1 MLDWMKKLFNKE
13 EEQTAM
19 NKEVP
24 KQIESQPK
32 IPRVNHYTE
41 AREAQMAS
49 RNAGKCRFPL
59 VPDNGFDEED
69 ESEVNRFEEQPVQGV
84 AYEEPTAQRGI
95 KVERSRRPYVE
106 KVVSTYEEPEVQY
119 EPVRESVVKK
129 ASAPSQESNRRPF
142 RPTEMISPIYGYNR
156 PSVEKKVEKQE
167 EVKEREDL
175 EISVEGKAVVDAWLE
190 KKGYKLSDFSEGQA
204 TSSAPGEVVEQKGQ
218 QSKKEEKSVV
228 DQWLEKNGYEI
239 ERQVPLV
246 EEKEVIKEMSTPQE
260 VSADELLHKTV
271 AEQMESA
278 KLEKDVVVL
287 NENNL
292 QEELVASK
300 VEHEDTILS
309 EEIKRNTEIKQPT
322 IEVEKQAP
330 EESVIVKAEEKLEE
344 TIIVE
349 IPEELEEVEVI
360 TETEELEE
368 VEVITETE
376 ELEEVE
382 VITETEELEEV
393 EVIAETEEPEELI
406 AETEE
411 SEEVEVIAETEELEE
426 VEVIAE
432 TEESE
437 EVEVIAETEELEEVE
452 VIAETEESEEVEV
465 IAETEESEEVE
476 VIAETE
482 ESEEVEVIAETE
494 ESEEVEVIA
503 ETEESEEVEVIAET
517 EESEEVEVIAETE
530 ESEEVEVIAE
540 TEESEEVE
548 VIAEAE
554 ESEEVEVIAET
565 EESEE
570 VEVIAETEESE
581 EVEVI
586 AEAEESEEVEVI
598 AETEELEEVEVIAET
613 EELEEVEVI
622 AETEE
627 LEEVEVIA
635 ETEELEEVEVIAET
649 EELEEVEVIA
659 ETEELEE
666 VEVIAETK
674 APVVETFVALEE
686 IQQEDE
692 VIEQNSEFIHVAEA
706 DEQTKNDVQSFAN
719 VLIAE
724 TEENKRVEEEA
735 PVVEEQ
741 SVEEEVPVVEEQP
754 VVKKEEPKREKKR
767 HVPFNVVMLKQDRT
781 RLMERHAARANAMQ
795 PSANVRVENKPVQQ
809 EVAEPQVEEQ
819 PMQQV
824 VVESQVEESP
834 VQQVVAEPQ
843 VEEQP
848 MQQVVVESQV
858 EESPVQQVVAEPQ
871 VEEQP
876 MQQVV
881 AEPQVEE
888 SPVQQAVAE
897 PQVEEQPMQQVVAE
911 PQVEEQPMQQV
922 VVEPQ
927 VEESPVQQ
935 AVAEPQVEEQPMQQ
949 VVAEPQVEEQPMQQ
963 VVAEPQVEEQPMQQ
977 VVVEQVQKPIS
988 STEVKEKAYVVNQR
1002 ENDMRNVLHTPPT
1015 YTVPPLALLSIP
1027 QQTAL
1032 DNTEWLEEQKELLD
1046 TTFNNFHVGA
1056 HVINVSQG
1064 PAVTRFEVQ
1073 PDPGVKVNKIT
1084 NLSDDIKLSLAAKD
1098 IRIEAPIPGKSAIG
1112 IEVPN
1117 KESKPVFL
1125 REILRSPV
1133 FTKSESPLTVAL
1145 GLDISG
1151 DPIVTDIRKM
1161 PHGLI
1166 AGATGSGKSV
1176 CINAILTSILYKAKP
1191 HEVKLML
1198 IDPKMV
1204 ELAPYNSVPHLVA
1217 PVITDVKAATA
1228 ALKWA
1233 VEEMERRYE
1242 LFAHAGARDLTR
1254 YNTIVSERE
1263 IPGETLP
1270 YIVIVI
1276 DELADLMMVAPGDVE
1291 EAICRIAQKAR
1302 ACGIH
1307 LLVATQRPS
1316 VDVITGLIKSNIPT
1330 RIAFTVSSQVDSRTI
1345 IDIGGAE
1352 KLLGRGD
1359 MLFLGN
1365 GTSKP
1370 VRIQGVYV
1378 SDDEIEKTVDHVRK
1392 QMKPNYLFKQ
1402 EDLLAKTEQAESED
1416 ELFFDA
1422 CQFVVE
1428 QGGAST
1434 SSVQRKFRIGY
1445 NRAARLI
1452 EEMESQGIISEG
1464 RGTKPRDVLISE
1476 DEFAAMQETN
1486 V

>member
-1 MLDWMKKLFNKE
+1 
-13 EEQTAM
+13 
-19 NKEVP
+19 
-24 KQIESQPK
+24 S
-32 IPRVNHYTE
+32 
-41 AREAQMAS
+41 
-49 RNAGKCRFPL
+49 
-59 VPDNGFDEED
+59 
-69 ESEVNRFEEQPVQGV
+69 
-84 AYEEPTAQRGI
+84 
-95 KVERSRRPYVE
+95 
-106 KVVSTYEEPEVQY
+106 
-119 EPVRESVVKK
+119 
-129 ASAPSQESNRRPF
+129 
-142 RPTEMISPIYGYNR
+142 
-156 PSVEKKVEKQE
+156 
-167 EVKEREDL
+167 
-175 EISVEGKAVVDAWLE
+175 
-190 KKGYKLSDFSEGQA
+190 
-204 TSSAPGEVVEQKGQ
+204 
-218 QSKKEEKSVV
+218 
-228 DQWLEKNGYEI
+228 
-239 ERQVPLV
+239 
-246 EEKEVIKEMSTPQE
+246 
-260 VSADELLHKTV
+260 
-271 AEQMESA
+271 
-278 KLEKDVVVL
+278 
-287 NENNL
+287 
-292 QEELVASK
+292 
-300 VEHEDTILS
+300 
-309 EEIKRNTEIKQPT
+309 
-322 IEVEKQAP
+322 
-330 EESVIVKAEEKLEE
+330 
-344 TIIVE
+344 
-349 IPEELEEVEVI
+349 EEVEVI
-360 TETEELEE
+360 AEAEETEE
-368 VEVITETE
+368 VEVIAEAE
-376 ELEEVE
+376 EPEEVE
-382 VITETEELEEV
+382 VIAEAEDPEEV
-393 EVIAETEEPEELI
+393 EVIAETEEPEE
-406 AETEE
+406 
-411 SEEVEVIAETEELEE
+411 VEVIAEAEE
-426 VEVIAE
+426 
-432 TEESE
+432 T
-437 EVEVIAETEELEEVE
+437 
-452 VIAETEESEEVEV
+452 
-465 IAETEESEEVE
+465 
-476 VIAETE
+476 
-482 ESEEVEVIAETE
+482 
-494 ESEEVEVIA
+494 
-503 ETEESEEVEVIAET
+503 
-517 EESEEVEVIAETE
+517 
-530 ESEEVEVIAE
+530 
-540 TEESEEVE
+540 EEVE

-554 ESEEVEVIAET
+554 EQEEVEAIAEAEEQEEVEAIAEAEERKEVEVIAET
-565 EESEE
+565 EAPEE
-570 VEVIAETEESE
+570 VEPV
-581 EVEVI
+581 V
-586 AEAEESEEVEVI
+586 
-598 AETEELEEVEVIAET
+598 LEET
-613 EELEEVEVI
+613 
-622 AETEE
+622 
-627 LEEVEVIA
+627 
-635 ETEELEEVEVIAET
+635 
-649 EELEEVEVIA
+649 
-659 ETEELEE
+659 
-666 VEVIAETK
+666 
-674 APVVETFVALEE
+674 
-686 IQQEDE
+686 QQEMVLNE
-692 VIEQNSEFIHVAEA
+692 AIEQKNEFIHVAET
-706 DEQTKNDVQSFAN
+706 DEQTKKDVQSFAD

-724 TEENKRVEEEA
+724 EQRVVEEAPVVEEQPAAEETSVVEEQPAAEETPIVEEQPAAEETSVVEEQPAAEETPIVEEQPAAEEA

-741 SVEEEVPVVEEQP
+741 SVVEEAPIAEEQSAAEETPIVEEQP
-754 VVKKEEPKREKKR
+754 VVQKEEPKREKKR

-781 RLMERHAARANAMQ
+781 RLMERHAARTNAMQ
-795 PSANVRVENKPVQQ
+795 PSMSERVENKSVH
-809 EVAEPQVEEQ
+809 QVEEKT
-819 PMQQV
+819 
-824 VVESQVEESP
+824 
-834 VQQVVAEPQ
+834 
-843 VEEQP
+843 
-848 MQQVVVESQV
+848 
-858 EESPVQQVVAEPQ
+858 
-871 VEEQP
+871 
-876 MQQVV
+876 
-881 AEPQVEE
+881 
-888 SPVQQAVAE
+888 
-897 PQVEEQPMQQVVAE
+897 
-911 PQVEEQPMQQV
+911 MQQV

-927 VEESPVQQ
+927 VEEKPVQQ
-935 AVAEPQVEEQPMQQ
+935 VVVEPQVEEKPVQQ
-949 VVAEPQVEEQPMQQ
+949 VVVEPQVEEKPVQQ
-963 VVAEPQVEEQPMQQ
+963 VVVEPQVEEKPMQQ
-977 VVVEQVQKPIS
+977 VVVVEPQVEEKPMQQVVVVEPQVEEKPVQQVVAEQVQKPIS
-988 STEVKEKAYVVNQR
+988 STEVEEKAYVVNQR
-1002 ENDMRNVLHTPPT
+1002 ENDVRNVLQTPPT
-1015 YTVPPLALLSIP
+1015 YTIPSLTLLSIP
-1027 QQTAL
+1027 QQAAL

-1370 VRIQGVYV
+1370 VRVQGVYV
-1378 SDDEIEKTVDHVRK
+1378 SDDEIEKTVDHVKK

-1416 ELFFDA
+1416 ELFLDA

-1452 EEMESQGIISEG
+1452 EEMESQGIISEA

>member
-1 MLDWMKKLFNKE
+1 IAETE
-13 EEQTAM
+13 E
-19 NKEVP
+19 
-24 KQIESQPK
+24 
-32 IPRVNHYTE
+32 
-41 AREAQMAS
+41 
-49 RNAGKCRFPL
+49 
-59 VPDNGFDEED
+59 
-69 ESEVNRFEEQPVQGV
+69 
-84 AYEEPTAQRGI
+84 
-95 KVERSRRPYVE
+95 
-106 KVVSTYEEPEVQY
+106 
-119 EPVRESVVKK
+119 
-129 ASAPSQESNRRPF
+129 
-142 RPTEMISPIYGYNR
+142 
-156 PSVEKKVEKQE
+156 QE
-167 EVKEREDL
+167 EVEA
-175 EISVEGKAVVDAWLE
+175 I
-190 KKGYKLSDFSEGQA
+190 
-204 TSSAPGEVVEQKGQ
+204 
-218 QSKKEEKSVV
+218 
-228 DQWLEKNGYEI
+228 
-239 ERQVPLV
+239 
-246 EEKEVIKEMSTPQE
+246 
-260 VSADELLHKTV
+260 
-271 AEQMESA
+271 AE
-278 KLEKDVVVL
+278 
-287 NENNL
+287 
-292 QEELVASK
+292 
-300 VEHEDTILS
+300 
-309 EEIKRNTEIKQPT
+309 
-322 IEVEKQAP
+322 
-330 EESVIVKAEEKLEE
+330 AEERK
-344 TIIVE
+344 
-349 IPEELEEVEVI
+349 
-360 TETEELEE
+360 
-368 VEVITETE
+368 
-376 ELEEVE
+376 
-382 VITETEELEEV
+382 EV
-393 EVIAETEEPEELI
+393 EVIAETEAP
-406 AETEE
+406 
-411 SEEVEVIAETEELEE
+411 EEVE
-426 VEVIAE
+426 
-432 TEESE
+432 
-437 EVEVIAETEELEEVE
+437 
-452 VIAETEESEEVEV
+452 
-465 IAETEESEEVE
+465 
-476 VIAETE
+476 
-482 ESEEVEVIAETE
+482 
-494 ESEEVEVIA
+494 
-503 ETEESEEVEVIAET
+503 
-517 EESEEVEVIAETE
+517 
-530 ESEEVEVIAE
+530 
-540 TEESEEVE
+540 
-548 VIAEAE
+548 
-554 ESEEVEVIAET
+554 
-565 EESEE
+565 
-570 VEVIAETEESE
+570 
-581 EVEVI
+581 
-586 AEAEESEEVEVI
+586 
-598 AETEELEEVEVIAET
+598 
-613 EELEEVEVI
+613 
-622 AETEE
+622 
-627 LEEVEVIA
+627 
-635 ETEELEEVEVIAET
+635 
-649 EELEEVEVIA
+649 
-659 ETEELEE
+659 
-666 VEVIAETK
+666 
-674 APVVETFVALEE
+674 PVALEE
-686 IQQEDE
+686 MQQEMVLNE
-692 VIEQNSEFIHVAEA
+692 AIEQKNEFIHVAEA
-706 DEQTKNDVQSFAN
+706 DEQTKKDVQSFADI
-719 VLIAE
+719 LIAE
-724 TEENKRVEEEA
+724 EQPVAEEA
-735 PVVEEQ
+735 PVVEKQPVAEET
-741 SVEEEVPVVEEQP
+741 SVVEEQPAAEETPIVEEQP
-754 VVKKEEPKREKKR
+754 VVQKEEPKREKKR
-767 HVPFNVVMLKQDRT
+767 HVPFNVVMLKQDRA
-781 RLMERHAARANAMQ
+781 RLMERHASRTNAMQ
-795 PSANVRVENKPVQQ
+795 PSMSERVENKPVH
-809 EVAEPQVEEQ
+809 QVEEQ
-819 PMQQV
+819 P
-824 VVESQVEESP
+824 QVEEK
-834 VQQVVAEPQ
+834 
-843 VEEQP
+843 
-848 MQQVVVESQV
+848 
-858 EESPVQQVVAEPQ
+858 
-871 VEEQP
+871 
-876 MQQVV
+876 
-881 AEPQVEE
+881 
-888 SPVQQAVAE
+888 
-897 PQVEEQPMQQVVAE
+897 
-911 PQVEEQPMQQV
+911 PMQQV

-927 VEESPVQQ
+927 VEEK
-935 AVAEPQVEEQPMQQ
+935 
-949 VVAEPQVEEQPMQQ
+949 
-963 VVAEPQVEEQPMQQ
+963 PMQQ
-977 VVVEQVQKPIS
+977 VVVEPQVEERPMQQVVVEPQVEEKPMQQVVEPQVQPVQQVAAEQVQKPIS
-988 STEVKEKAYVVNQR
+988 STEVEEKAYVVNQR
-1002 ENDMRNVLHTPPT
+1002 ENDVRNVLQTPPT
-1015 YTVPPLALLSIP
+1015 YTIPSLTLLSIP
-1027 QQTAL
+1027 QQAAL

-1370 VRIQGVYV
+1370 VRVQGVYV
-1378 SDDEIEKTVDHVRK
+1378 SDDEIEKTVDHVKK

-1416 ELFFDA
+1416 ELFLDA

-1452 EEMESQGIISEG
+1452 EEMESQGIISEA

>member
-24 KQIESQPK
+24 KQVESQPK

-69 ESEVNRFEEQPVQGV
+69 VIETGHFEEQPVQAV
-84 AYEEPTAQRGI
+84 TYENQPIQRGI
-95 KVERSRRPYVE
+95 KVERSRRQYVE
-106 KVVSTYEEPEVQY
+106 KVVSTYEEPEMQY
-119 EPVRESVVKK
+119 EPEREPVVKK
-129 ASAPSQESNRRPF
+129 ASAPAQESNRRPF

-156 PSVEKKVEKQE
+156 PSVEKKEEKQE

-175 EISVEGKAVVDAWLE
+175 EISVEGKSVVDAWLE
-190 KKGYKLSDFSEGQA
+190 KKGYTLSDFSEGQA
-204 TSSAPGEVVEQKGQ
+204 PTSSSHEGIDQQDQ

-239 ERQVPLV
+239 ERQEPIV
-246 EEKEVIKEMSTPQE
+246 EEVVQEMSAPQE
-260 VSADELLHKTV
+260 VPAAELLHETI
-271 AEQMESA
+271 AERMEGA
-278 KLEKDVVVL
+278 KQESDVVDK
-287 NENNL
+287 NIL
-292 QEELVASK
+292 QEELVDSK

-309 EEIKRNTEIKQPT
+309 EEIKRNTEIEQPT
-322 IEVEKQAP
+322 IKVEKQAP

-344 TIIVE
+344 TIILE
-349 IPEELEEVEVI
+349 IP
-360 TETEELEE
+360 
-368 VEVITETE
+368 
-376 ELEEVE
+376 
-382 VITETEELEEV
+382 
-393 EVIAETEEPEELI
+393 
-406 AETEE
+406 
-411 SEEVEVIAETEELEE
+411 
-426 VEVIAE
+426 
-432 TEESE
+432 
-437 EVEVIAETEELEEVE
+437 EEVE

-494 ESEEVEVIA
+494 EQKEVEVIAEAEETEEVEVIA
-503 ETEESEEVEVIAET
+503 ETEEQKEVEVIAEAEETEEVEVIAET
-517 EESEEVEVIAETE
+517 EEQEEVEAIAEAEERKEVEVIAETE
-530 ESEEVEVIAE
+530 APEEVEPV
-540 TEESEEVE
+540 V
-548 VIAEAE
+548 
-554 ESEEVEVIAET
+554 
-565 EESEE
+565 
-570 VEVIAETEESE
+570 
-581 EVEVI
+581 
-586 AEAEESEEVEVI
+586 
-598 AETEELEEVEVIAET
+598 LEET
-613 EELEEVEVI
+613 
-622 AETEE
+622 
-627 LEEVEVIA
+627 
-635 ETEELEEVEVIAET
+635 
-649 EELEEVEVIA
+649 
-659 ETEELEE
+659 
-666 VEVIAETK
+666 
-674 APVVETFVALEE
+674 
-686 IQQEDE
+686 QQEMVLNE
-692 VIEQNSEFIHVAEA
+692 AIEQKNEFIHVAEA
-706 DEQTKNDVQSFAN
+706 DEQTKKDVQSFAD
-719 VLIAE
+719 VLI
-724 TEENKRVEEEA
+724 TEEQL
-735 PVVEEQ
+735 VVEETPI
-741 SVEEEVPVVEEQP
+741 VEEQPVAEEIPIVEEQP
-754 VVKKEEPKREKKR
+754 VVEEAPVAEEQLVVEETPIVEEQPVVEETPVAEEQLVVEETPVAEEQSVVEEAPIVEEQPVVQKEEPKREKKR

-781 RLMERHAARANAMQ
+781 RLMERHAARTNAMQ
-795 PSANVRVENKPVQQ
+795 PSMSERVENKSVHQ
-809 EVAEPQVEEQ
+809 VAEK
-819 PMQQV
+819 
-824 VVESQVEESP
+824 
-834 VQQVVAEPQ
+834 
-843 VEEQP
+843 
-848 MQQVVVESQV
+848 
-858 EESPVQQVVAEPQ
+858 
-871 VEEQP
+871 
-876 MQQVV
+876 
-881 AEPQVEE
+881 
-888 SPVQQAVAE
+888 
-897 PQVEEQPMQQVVAE
+897 
-911 PQVEEQPMQQV
+911 PMQQV

-927 VEESPVQQ
+927 VEEQPVQQ
-935 AVAEPQVEEQPMQQ
+935 VVVEPQVEEQPVQQ
-949 VVAEPQVEEQPMQQ
+949 VVEPQVEER
-963 VVAEPQVEEQPMQQ
+963 PMQQ
-977 VVVEQVQKPIS
+977 VVVEPQVEEKPMQQVVVEPQVEEKLMQQVVVEPQVEEKPVQQVVAEQVQKPIS
-988 STEVKEKAYVVNQR
+988 STEVEEKAYVVNQR
-1002 ENDMRNVLHTPPT
+1002 ENDVRNVLQTPPT
-1015 YTVPPLALLSIP
+1015 YTIPPLTLLSIP
-1027 QQTAL
+1027 QQAAL

-1370 VRIQGVYV
+1370 VRVQGVYV
-1378 SDDEIEKTVDHVRK
+1378 SDDEIEKTVDHVKK

-1416 ELFFDA
+1416 ELFLDA

>member
-1 MLDWMKKLFNKE
+1 
-13 EEQTAM
+13 
-19 NKEVP
+19 
-24 KQIESQPK
+24 
-32 IPRVNHYTE
+32 
-41 AREAQMAS
+41 
-49 RNAGKCRFPL
+49 
-59 VPDNGFDEED
+59 
-69 ESEVNRFEEQPVQGV
+69 
-84 AYEEPTAQRGI
+84 
-95 KVERSRRPYVE
+95 
-106 KVVSTYEEPEVQY
+106 
-119 EPVRESVVKK
+119 
-129 ASAPSQESNRRPF
+129 
-142 RPTEMISPIYGYNR
+142 
-156 PSVEKKVEKQE
+156 
-167 EVKEREDL
+167 
-175 EISVEGKAVVDAWLE
+175 
-190 KKGYKLSDFSEGQA
+190 
-204 TSSAPGEVVEQKGQ
+204 
-218 QSKKEEKSVV
+218 
-228 DQWLEKNGYEI
+228 
-239 ERQVPLV
+239 
-246 EEKEVIKEMSTPQE
+246 
-260 VSADELLHKTV
+260 
-271 AEQMESA
+271 
-278 KLEKDVVVL
+278 
-287 NENNL
+287 
-292 QEELVASK
+292 
-300 VEHEDTILS
+300 
-309 EEIKRNTEIKQPT
+309 
-322 IEVEKQAP
+322 
-330 EESVIVKAEEKLEE
+330 
-344 TIIVE
+344 
-349 IPEELEEVEVI
+349 
-360 TETEELEE
+360 ETEELEE
-368 VEVITETE
+368 VEVT
-376 ELEEVE
+376 
-382 VITETEELEEV
+382 
-393 EVIAETEEPEELI
+393 
-406 AETEE
+406 
-411 SEEVEVIAETEELEE
+411 AETEELEE
-426 VEVIAE
+426 VEV
-432 TEESE
+432 
-437 EVEVIAETEELEEVE
+437 V
-452 VIAETEESEEVEV
+452 
-465 IAETEESEEVE
+465 
-476 VIAETE
+476 
-482 ESEEVEVIAETE
+482 
-494 ESEEVEVIA
+494 
-503 ETEESEEVEVIAET
+503 
-517 EESEEVEVIAETE
+517 
-530 ESEEVEVIAE
+530 
-540 TEESEEVE
+540 
-548 VIAEAE
+548 
-554 ESEEVEVIAET
+554 
-565 EESEE
+565 
-570 VEVIAETEESE
+570 
-581 EVEVI
+581 
-586 AEAEESEEVEVI
+586 

-622 AETEE
+622 AEAEE
-627 LEEVEVIA
+627 SEEVEVIA
-635 ETEELEEVEVIAET
+635 ETEAPEEVE
-649 EELEEVEVIA
+649 
-659 ETEELEE
+659 
-666 VEVIAETK
+666 
-674 APVVETFVALEE
+674 PVALEE
-686 IQQEDE
+686 MQQEMVLNE
-692 VIEQNSEFIHVAEA
+692 AIEQKNEFIHVAVA
-706 DEQTKNDVQSFAN
+706 DEQTKKDVQSFAD

-724 TEENKRVEEEA
+724 EQSVVEETPIVEEQPVAEEA

-741 SVEEEVPVVEEQP
+741 SVVEETPIVEEAPVVEGQSVVEEAPIAEEQPVAEETSVVEEQPVAEEAPVVEEQP
-754 VVKKEEPKREKKR
+754 VVQKEEPKREKKR
-767 HVPFNVVMLKQDRT
+767 HVPFNVVMLKQDRA
-781 RLMERHAARANAMQ
+781 RLMERHASRTNGMQ
-795 PSANVRVENKPVQQ
+795 SSMSERVENKPVH
-809 EVAEPQVEEQ
+809 QVEEQ
-819 PMQQV
+819 P
-824 VVESQVEESP
+824 QVEEK
-834 VQQVVAEPQ
+834 
-843 VEEQP
+843 
-848 MQQVVVESQV
+848 
-858 EESPVQQVVAEPQ
+858 
-871 VEEQP
+871 
-876 MQQVV
+876 
-881 AEPQVEE
+881 
-888 SPVQQAVAE
+888 
-897 PQVEEQPMQQVVAE
+897 
-911 PQVEEQPMQQV
+911 PMQQV

-927 VEESPVQQ
+927 VEEKLMQQ
-935 AVAEPQVEEQPMQQ
+935 VVVEPQVEEK
-949 VVAEPQVEEQPMQQ
+949 
-963 VVAEPQVEEQPMQQ
+963 PMQQ
-977 VVVEQVQKPIS
+977 VVVEPQVEEKPMQQVVVEPQVEEKPVQQVVEPQVEEVQPVQQVVAEQVQKPIS
-988 STEVKEKAYVVNQR
+988 STEVEEKAYVVNQR
-1002 ENDMRNVLHTPPT
+1002 ENDVRNVLQTPPT
-1015 YTVPPLALLSIP
+1015 YTIPSLTLLSIP
-1027 QQTAL
+1027 QQAAL
-1032 DNTEWLEEQKELLD
+1032 DNTEWLDEQKELLD

-1370 VRIQGVYV
+1370 VRVQGVYV
-1378 SDDEIEKTVDHVRK
+1378 SDDEIEKTVDHVKK

-1416 ELFFDA
+1416 ELFFEA

-1452 EEMESQGIISEG
+1452 EEMESQGIISEA

>member
-1 MLDWMKKLFNKE
+1 
-13 EEQTAM
+13 A
-19 NKEVP
+19 
-24 KQIESQPK
+24 
-32 IPRVNHYTE
+32 
-41 AREAQMAS
+41 
-49 RNAGKCRFPL
+49 
-59 VPDNGFDEED
+59 
-69 ESEVNRFEEQPVQGV
+69 
-84 AYEEPTAQRGI
+84 
-95 KVERSRRPYVE
+95 
-106 KVVSTYEEPEVQY
+106 
-119 EPVRESVVKK
+119 
-129 ASAPSQESNRRPF
+129 
-142 RPTEMISPIYGYNR
+142 
-156 PSVEKKVEKQE
+156 
-167 EVKEREDL
+167 
-175 EISVEGKAVVDAWLE
+175 
-190 KKGYKLSDFSEGQA
+190 
-204 TSSAPGEVVEQKGQ
+204 
-218 QSKKEEKSVV
+218 
-228 DQWLEKNGYEI
+228 
-239 ERQVPLV
+239 
-246 EEKEVIKEMSTPQE
+246 
-260 VSADELLHKTV
+260 
-271 AEQMESA
+271 
-278 KLEKDVVVL
+278 
-287 NENNL
+287 
-292 QEELVASK
+292 
-300 VEHEDTILS
+300 
-309 EEIKRNTEIKQPT
+309 
-322 IEVEKQAP
+322 
-330 EESVIVKAEEKLEE
+330 
-344 TIIVE
+344 
-349 IPEELEEVEVI
+349 
-360 TETEELEE
+360 
-368 VEVITETE
+368 
-376 ELEEVE
+376 
-382 VITETEELEEV
+382 
-393 EVIAETEEPEELI
+393 
-406 AETEE
+406 
-411 SEEVEVIAETEELEE
+411 
-426 VEVIAE
+426 
-432 TEESE
+432 
-437 EVEVIAETEELEEVE
+437 
-452 VIAETEESEEVEV
+452 
-465 IAETEESEEVE
+465 
-476 VIAETE
+476 
-482 ESEEVEVIAETE
+482 
-494 ESEEVEVIA
+494 
-503 ETEESEEVEVIAET
+503 
-517 EESEEVEVIAETE
+517 E

-548 VIAEAE
+548 VIAEA
-554 ESEEVEVIAET
+554 
-565 EESEE
+565 
-570 VEVIAETEESE
+570 EESE

-613 EELEEVEVI
+613 
-622 AETEE
+622 
-627 LEEVEVIA
+627 
-635 ETEELEEVEVIAET
+635 
-649 EELEEVEVIA
+649 
-659 ETEELEE
+659 
-666 VEVIAETK
+666 K
-674 APVVETFVALEE
+674 GPVVETFVALEE

-724 TEENKRVEEEA
+724 TEENKRVVEEAPVVEEKSVVEEVPVAEEQSVVEEAPVVEEKSVVEEA

-741 SVEEEVPVVEEQP
+741 SVVEEAPVVEEKSVVEEVPVAEEQP

-834 VQQVVAEPQ
+834 V
-843 VEEQP
+843 
-848 MQQVVVESQV
+848 
-858 EESPVQQVVAEPQ
+858 
-871 VEEQP
+871 
-876 MQQVV
+876 
-881 AEPQVEE
+881 
-888 SPVQQAVAE
+888 
-897 PQVEEQPMQQVVAE
+897 
-911 PQVEEQPMQQV
+911 
-922 VVEPQ
+922 
-927 VEESPVQQ
+927 
-935 AVAEPQVEEQPMQQ
+935 
-949 VVAEPQVEEQPMQQ
+949 QQ

>member
-1 MLDWMKKLFNKE
+1 
-13 EEQTAM
+13 
-19 NKEVP
+19 
-24 KQIESQPK
+24 
-32 IPRVNHYTE
+32 
-41 AREAQMAS
+41 
-49 RNAGKCRFPL
+49 
-59 VPDNGFDEED
+59 
-69 ESEVNRFEEQPVQGV
+69 
-84 AYEEPTAQRGI
+84 
-95 KVERSRRPYVE
+95 
-106 KVVSTYEEPEVQY
+106 
-119 EPVRESVVKK
+119 
-129 ASAPSQESNRRPF
+129 
-142 RPTEMISPIYGYNR
+142 
-156 PSVEKKVEKQE
+156 
-167 EVKEREDL
+167 
-175 EISVEGKAVVDAWLE
+175 
-190 KKGYKLSDFSEGQA
+190 
-204 TSSAPGEVVEQKGQ
+204 
-218 QSKKEEKSVV
+218 
-228 DQWLEKNGYEI
+228 
-239 ERQVPLV
+239 
-246 EEKEVIKEMSTPQE
+246 
-260 VSADELLHKTV
+260 
-271 AEQMESA
+271 
-278 KLEKDVVVL
+278 
-287 NENNL
+287 
-292 QEELVASK
+292 
-300 VEHEDTILS
+300 
-309 EEIKRNTEIKQPT
+309 
-322 IEVEKQAP
+322 
-330 EESVIVKAEEKLEE
+330 
-344 TIIVE
+344 
-349 IPEELEEVEVI
+349 
-360 TETEELEE
+360 
-368 VEVITETE
+368 
-376 ELEEVE
+376 
-382 VITETEELEEV
+382 
-393 EVIAETEEPEELI
+393 
-406 AETEE
+406 
-411 SEEVEVIAETEELEE
+411 
-426 VEVIAE
+426 
-432 TEESE
+432 
-437 EVEVIAETEELEEVE
+437 
-452 VIAETEESEEVEV
+452 
-465 IAETEESEEVE
+465 
-476 VIAETE
+476 
-482 ESEEVEVIAETE
+482 
-494 ESEEVEVIA
+494 
-503 ETEESEEVEVIAET
+503 
-517 EESEEVEVIAETE
+517 
-530 ESEEVEVIAE
+530 
-540 TEESEEVE
+540 
-548 VIAEAE
+548 
-554 ESEEVEVIAET
+554 
-565 EESEE
+565 
-570 VEVIAETEESE
+570 
-581 EVEVI
+581 
-586 AEAEESEEVEVI
+586 
-598 AETEELEEVEVIAET
+598 TEELEEVEVIAET

-622 AETEE
+622 AEAEESEEVEVIAEVEE

-635 ETEELEEVEVIAET
+635 EAEESEEAEVIAE
-649 EELEEVEVIA
+649 IN
-659 ETEELEE
+659 
-666 VEVIAETK
+666 

-692 VIEQNSEFIHVAEA
+692 AIEQKSEFIYVAEA
-706 DEQTKNDVQSFAN
+706 DEQTKKDVQSFAD

-724 TEENKRVEEEA
+724 EQPVVEEAPVAEEQQVVEEA

-741 SVEEEVPVVEEQP
+741 SVVEEAPVVEEQP
-754 VVKKEEPKREKKR
+754 VAEETPVAEEQPVVQKEEPKREKKR

-809 EVAEPQVEEQ
+809 EVAEPQVEER
-819 PMQQV
+819 PVQQV
-824 VVESQVEESP
+824 VAKPQVEEHP
-834 VQQVVAEPQ
+834 VQQVVAKPQVEEQTMQQVVAEPQ
-843 VEEQP
+843 VEER
-848 MQQVVVESQV
+848 
-858 EESPVQQVVAEPQ
+858 PVQQEVAEPQ

-888 SPVQQAVAE
+888 RPVQQVVAE
-897 PQVEEQPMQQVVAE
+897 PQVEEHPVQQVVAE
-911 PQVEEQPMQQV
+911 PQVEEQPI
-922 VVEPQ
+922 
-927 VEESPVQQ
+927 
-935 AVAEPQVEEQPMQQ
+935 
-949 VVAEPQVEEQPMQQ
+949 
-963 VVAEPQVEEQPMQQ
+963 QQ

-988 STEVKEKAYVVNQR
+988 STEVQEKAYVVNQR

-1027 QQTAL
+1027 QQSAL

-1370 VRIQGVYV
+1370 VRVQGVYV
-1378 SDDEIEKTVDHVRK
+1378 SDDEIEKTVDHVKK

-1416 ELFFDA
+1416 ELFLDA

>member
-13 EEQTAM
+13 EEKTVM

-24 KQIESQPK
+24 AQIESQPK

-59 VPDNGFDEED
+59 IPDNGFDEED
-69 ESEVNRFEEQPVQGV
+69 VRELPNFEEQPIQRG
-84 AYEEPTAQRGI
+84 AYEEQPTQRGI

-106 KVVSTYEEPEVQY
+106 TEAPTYEEPELQY
-119 EPVRESVVKK
+119 EPEPEPVVKK
-129 ASAPSQESNRRPF
+129 AFVPSQESNRRPF

-156 PSVEKKVEKQE
+156 PSVETKVVQE
-167 EVKEREDL
+167 EEKVREDL

-190 KKGYKLSDFSEGQA
+190 KKGYTLSDFSGVLQG
-204 TSSAPGEVVEQKGQ
+204 SSSVKNGVNERSNKV
-218 QSKKEEKSVV
+218 EEKSVV
-228 DQWLEKNGYEI
+228 DTWLEKNGYEV
-239 ERQVPLV
+239 ERQAPSL
-246 EEKEVIKEMSTPQE
+246 EESL
-260 VSADELLHKTV
+260 SDDLLHKTV
-271 AEQMESA
+271 GQHVEEEATIVQALKQEQ
-278 KLEKDVVVL
+278 DVVAL
-287 NENNL
+287 SSTEDNEETL
-292 QEELVASK
+292 QEESIDSK
-300 VEHEDTILS
+300 VEHVYSILT
-309 EEIKRNTEIKQPT
+309 EENECNTEIEET
-322 IEVEKQAP
+322 VAEVAANQV
-330 EESVIVKAEEKLEE
+330 EEETLEDVVIVKADEKLEE
-344 TIIVE
+344 TITIE
-349 IPEELEEVEVI
+349 IPDVFEEAKEVEEVVELEA
-360 TETEELEE
+360 TEEAIEE
-368 VEVITETE
+368 VVELEKSEEAAEEVVELEATE
-376 ELEEVE
+376 EAIEEVVELEKSEEAAEE
-382 VITETEELEEV
+382 VVELEKSEEATEEVMELEKSEEATEEV
-393 EVIAETEEPEELI
+393 VELEKPEEATEEVVELEEPEEATEEVVELEE
-406 AETEE
+406 AKEAEVVELEESKETEE
-411 SEEVEVIAETEELEE
+411 VVELEEAKEATEEVVELEKSEEAAEEVVELEKPEEATEEVVELEETEEATEEVVELEETKEAAEEVVELEKSEEVTEEVVELEE
-426 VEVIAE
+426 TKEATEEVAELEEAAEEVVELEKSEEATEEVVELEEAEEATEEVVELEEAEEATEEVAELEGTKEEEPTSQETVIEETMNTDLVENTPVAE
-432 TEESE
+432 QPVISQQETITFKEESE
-437 EVEVIAETEELEEVE
+437 VFVPVSET
-452 VIAETEESEEVEV
+452 
-465 IAETEESEEVE
+465 
-476 VIAETE
+476 
-482 ESEEVEVIAETE
+482 
-494 ESEEVEVIA
+494 
-503 ETEESEEVEVIAET
+503 
-517 EESEEVEVIAETE
+517 
-530 ESEEVEVIAE
+530 
-540 TEESEEVE
+540 
-548 VIAEAE
+548 
-554 ESEEVEVIAET
+554 
-565 EESEE
+565 
-570 VEVIAETEESE
+570 
-581 EVEVI
+581 
-586 AEAEESEEVEVI
+586 
-598 AETEELEEVEVIAET
+598 
-613 EELEEVEVI
+613 
-622 AETEE
+622 
-627 LEEVEVIA
+627 
-635 ETEELEEVEVIAET
+635 
-649 EELEEVEVIA
+649 
-659 ETEELEE
+659 
-666 VEVIAETK
+666 
-674 APVVETFVALEE
+674 
-686 IQQEDE
+686 
-692 VIEQNSEFIHVAEA
+692 
-706 DEQTKNDVQSFAN
+706 DEQTKKDVQNFAN
-719 VLIAE
+719 VLI
-724 TEENKRVEEEA
+724 EEA
-735 PVVEEQ
+735 EEKKQ
-741 SVEEEVPVVEEQP
+741 VAEEQP
-754 VVKKEEPKREKKR
+754 ALQIEEPKREKKR
-767 HVPFNVVMLKQDRT
+767 HVPFNVVMLKQDRKK
-781 RLMERHAARANAMQ
+781 LMERHAARTNVMQ
-795 PSANVRVENKPVQQ
+795 STVSERVEEKPV
-809 EVAEPQVEEQ
+809 
-819 PMQQV
+819 QQV
-824 VVESQVEESP
+824 VVEPQAEEKPMQQMVVDPQVEEKP
-834 VQQVVAEPQ
+834 VQQVVVDPQ
-843 VEEQP
+843 VEEKP
-848 MQQVVVESQV
+848 MQQMVVDPQVEEKPVQQVVVEAQV
-858 EESPVQQVVAEPQ
+858 EEK
-871 VEEQP
+871 P
-876 MQQVV
+876 MQQVAV
-881 AEPQVEE
+881 EAQVEE
-888 SPVQQAVAE
+888 K
-897 PQVEEQPMQQVVAE
+897 
-911 PQVEEQPMQQV
+911 PMQQV

-935 AVAEPQVEEQPMQQ
+935 VAVEAQVEEK
-949 VVAEPQVEEQPMQQ
+949 
-963 VVAEPQVEEQPMQQ
+963 PMQQ
-977 VVVEQVQKPIS
+977 VVVEPQVEEKPMQQVVVAGQVQESIS
-988 STEVKEKAYVVNQR
+988 STEVQEKAYVVNQK
-1002 ENDMRNVLHTPPT
+1002 ENDMRNVLQAPPK
-1015 YTVPPLALLSIP
+1015 YELPPLTLLSIP
-1027 QQTAL
+1027 QQAAL
-1032 DNTEWLEEQKELLD
+1032 DNTEWLEEQEELLN

-1191 HEVKLML
+1191 HEVKLIL

-1254 YNTIVSERE
+1254 YNTIVSGRE

-1370 VRIQGVYV
+1370 VRVQGVYV
-1378 SDDEIEKTVDHVRK
+1378 SDDEIERTVDHVKK

-1402 EDLLAKTEQAESED
+1402 EDLLAKSEQSESED

>member
-24 KQIESQPK
+24 KQVESQPK

-69 ESEVNRFEEQPVQGV
+69 VIETGHFEEQPVQAV
-84 AYEEPTAQRGI
+84 TYENQPIQRGI
-95 KVERSRRPYVE
+95 KVERSRRQYVE
-106 KVVSTYEEPEVQY
+106 KVVSTYEEPEMQY
-119 EPVRESVVKK
+119 EPEREPVVKK
-129 ASAPSQESNRRPF
+129 ASAPAQESNRRPF

-156 PSVEKKVEKQE
+156 PSVEKKEEKQE

-175 EISVEGKAVVDAWLE
+175 EISVEGKSVVDAWLE
-190 KKGYKLSDFSEGQA
+190 KKGYTLSDFSEGQA
-204 TSSAPGEVVEQKGQ
+204 PTSSSHEGIDQQDQ

-239 ERQVPLV
+239 ERQEPIV
-246 EEKEVIKEMSTPQE
+246 EEVVQEMSAPQE
-260 VSADELLHKTV
+260 VPAAELLHETI
-271 AEQMESA
+271 AERMEDA
-278 KLEKDVVVL
+278 KQEKDVVVK
-287 NENNL
+287 NVL
-292 QEELVASK
+292 QTESLASK

-309 EEIKRNTEIKQPT
+309 EEIKRNTEIEQPT

-349 IPEELEEVEVI
+349 I
-360 TETEELEE
+360 
-368 VEVITETE
+368 
-376 ELEEVE
+376 
-382 VITETEELEEV
+382 
-393 EVIAETEEPEELI
+393 
-406 AETEE
+406 
-411 SEEVEVIAETEELEE
+411 
-426 VEVIAE
+426 
-432 TEESE
+432 
-437 EVEVIAETEELEEVE
+437 LEEVE

-482 ESEEVEVIAETE
+482 EQKEVEVIAEAE
-494 ESEEVEVIA
+494 E
-503 ETEESEEVEVIAET
+503 T
-517 EESEEVEVIAETE
+517 
-530 ESEEVEVIAE
+530 
-540 TEESEEVE
+540 EEVE

-554 ESEEVEVIAET
+554 EQEEVEAIAEAEERKEVEVIAET
-565 EESEE
+565 EAPEE
-570 VEVIAETEESE
+570 VEPV
-581 EVEVI
+581 V
-586 AEAEESEEVEVI
+586 
-598 AETEELEEVEVIAET
+598 LEET
-613 EELEEVEVI
+613 
-622 AETEE
+622 
-627 LEEVEVIA
+627 
-635 ETEELEEVEVIAET
+635 
-649 EELEEVEVIA
+649 
-659 ETEELEE
+659 
-666 VEVIAETK
+666 
-674 APVVETFVALEE
+674 
-686 IQQEDE
+686 QQEMVLNE
-692 VIEQNSEFIHVAEA
+692 AIEQKNEFIHVAEA
-706 DEQTKNDVQSFAN
+706 DEQTKKDVQSFAD
-719 VLIAE
+719 VLI
-724 TEENKRVEEEA
+724 TEEQLVVEETPIVEEQPVAEETPIVEEQLVVEEA
-735 PVVEEQ
+735 PVAEEQ
-741 SVEEEVPVVEEQP
+741 SVVEEAPIVEEQP
-754 VVKKEEPKREKKR
+754 VVQKEEPKREKKR

-781 RLMERHAARANAMQ
+781 RLMERHAARTNAMQ
-795 PSANVRVENKPVQQ
+795 PSMSERVENKSVH
-809 EVAEPQVEEQ
+809 QVEEK
-819 PMQQV
+819 
-824 VVESQVEESP
+824 
-834 VQQVVAEPQ
+834 
-843 VEEQP
+843 
-848 MQQVVVESQV
+848 
-858 EESPVQQVVAEPQ
+858 
-871 VEEQP
+871 
-876 MQQVV
+876 
-881 AEPQVEE
+881 
-888 SPVQQAVAE
+888 
-897 PQVEEQPMQQVVAE
+897 
-911 PQVEEQPMQQV
+911 PMQQV

-927 VEESPVQQ
+927 VEEKPVQQ
-935 AVAEPQVEEQPMQQ
+935 VVVEPQVEEKPVQQ
-949 VVAEPQVEEQPMQQ
+949 VVVEPQVEEKPVQQ
-963 VVAEPQVEEQPMQQ
+963 VVVEPQVEEKPMQQ
-977 VVVEQVQKPIS
+977 VVVEPQVEEKPVQQVVAEQVQKPIS
-988 STEVKEKAYVVNQR
+988 STEVEEKAYVVNQR
-1002 ENDMRNVLHTPPT
+1002 ENDVRNVLQTPPT
-1015 YTVPPLALLSIP
+1015 YTIPPLTLLSIP
-1027 QQTAL
+1027 QQAAL
-1032 DNTEWLEEQKELLD
+1032 DNTEWLEEHKELLD

-1370 VRIQGVYV
+1370 VRVQGVYV
-1378 SDDEIEKTVDHVRK
+1378 SDDEIEKTVDHVKK

-1416 ELFFDA
+1416 ELFLDA

>member
-1 MLDWMKKLFNKE
+1 
-13 EEQTAM
+13 
-19 NKEVP
+19 
-24 KQIESQPK
+24 
-32 IPRVNHYTE
+32 
-41 AREAQMAS
+41 
-49 RNAGKCRFPL
+49 
-59 VPDNGFDEED
+59 
-69 ESEVNRFEEQPVQGV
+69 
-84 AYEEPTAQRGI
+84 
-95 KVERSRRPYVE
+95 
-106 KVVSTYEEPEVQY
+106 
-119 EPVRESVVKK
+119 SVV
-129 ASAPSQESNRRPF
+129 
-142 RPTEMISPIYGYNR
+142 
-156 PSVEKKVEKQE
+156 
-167 EVKEREDL
+167 
-175 EISVEGKAVVDAWLE
+175 
-190 KKGYKLSDFSEGQA
+190 
-204 TSSAPGEVVEQKGQ
+204 
-218 QSKKEEKSVV
+218 
-228 DQWLEKNGYEI
+228 
-239 ERQVPLV
+239 
-246 EEKEVIKEMSTPQE
+246 
-260 VSADELLHKTV
+260 
-271 AEQMESA
+271 
-278 KLEKDVVVL
+278 
-287 NENNL
+287 
-292 QEELVASK
+292 
-300 VEHEDTILS
+300 
-309 EEIKRNTEIKQPT
+309 
-322 IEVEKQAP
+322 
-330 EESVIVKAEEKLEE
+330 EE
-344 TIIVE
+344 T
-349 IPEELEEVEVI
+349 
-360 TETEELEE
+360 
-368 VEVITETE
+368 
-376 ELEEVE
+376 
-382 VITETEELEEV
+382 
-393 EVIAETEEPEELI
+393 
-406 AETEE
+406 
-411 SEEVEVIAETEELEE
+411 
-426 VEVIAE
+426 
-432 TEESE
+432 
-437 EVEVIAETEELEEVE
+437 
-452 VIAETEESEEVEV
+452 
-465 IAETEESEEVE
+465 
-476 VIAETE
+476 
-482 ESEEVEVIAETE
+482 
-494 ESEEVEVIA
+494 
-503 ETEESEEVEVIAET
+503 
-517 EESEEVEVIAETE
+517 
-530 ESEEVEVIAE
+530 
-540 TEESEEVE
+540 
-548 VIAEAE
+548 
-554 ESEEVEVIAET
+554 
-565 EESEE
+565 
-570 VEVIAETEESE
+570 
-581 EVEVI
+581 
-586 AEAEESEEVEVI
+586 
-598 AETEELEEVEVIAET
+598 
-613 EELEEVEVI
+613 
-622 AETEE
+622 
-627 LEEVEVIA
+627 
-635 ETEELEEVEVIAET
+635 
-649 EELEEVEVIA
+649 
-659 ETEELEE
+659 
-666 VEVIAETK
+666 
-674 APVVETFVALEE
+674 
-686 IQQEDE
+686 
-692 VIEQNSEFIHVAEA
+692 
-706 DEQTKNDVQSFAN
+706 
-719 VLIAE
+719 
-724 TEENKRVEEEA
+724 

-741 SVEEEVPVVEEQP
+741 SVVEEAPAVEDQP
-754 VVKKEEPKREKKR
+754 VVQKEEPKREKKR

-781 RLMERHAARANAMQ
+781 RLMERHAARTNAMQ
-795 PSANVRVENKPVQQ
+795 PSMSERVENKPVHQVEEKSQVEEKPIQQ
-809 EVAEPQVEEQ
+809 VVVEPQVEEK
-819 PMQQV
+819 
-824 VVESQVEESP
+824 
-834 VQQVVAEPQ
+834 
-843 VEEQP
+843 
-848 MQQVVVESQV
+848 
-858 EESPVQQVVAEPQ
+858 
-871 VEEQP
+871 
-876 MQQVV
+876 
-881 AEPQVEE
+881 
-888 SPVQQAVAE
+888 
-897 PQVEEQPMQQVVAE
+897 
-911 PQVEEQPMQQV
+911 PMQQV

-927 VEESPVQQ
+927 VEEK
-935 AVAEPQVEEQPMQQ
+935 
-949 VVAEPQVEEQPMQQ
+949 
-963 VVAEPQVEEQPMQQ
+963 PMQQ
-977 VVVEQVQKPIS
+977 VVVEPQVEEKPIQQVVVEPQVEEKPIQQVAVEPQVEEKPMQQVAVEPQVEEKPMQQVAVEPQVEEKPMQQVAVEPQVEEKPMQQVVVVEPQVEEKPMQQVQQVVAEQVQKPIS
-988 STEVKEKAYVVNQR
+988 STEVEEKAYVVNQR
-1002 ENDMRNVLHTPPT
+1002 ENDMRNVLQTPPT
-1015 YTVPPLALLSIP
+1015 YTIPPLTLLSIP
-1027 QQTAL
+1027 QQAAL

-1370 VRIQGVYV
+1370 VRVQGVYV
-1378 SDDEIEKTVDHVRK
+1378 SDDEIEKTVDHVKK

-1416 ELFFDA
+1416 ELFFEA

-1452 EEMESQGIISEG
+1452 EEMQSQGIISEA

>member
-19 NKEVP
+19 NKEAM

-59 VPDNGFDEED
+59 IPDDGFDEDDVRELPH
-69 ESEVNRFEEQPVQGV
+69 FEEQPVQRGI
-84 AYEEPTAQRGI
+84 YEEQPTQRGI
-95 KVERSRRPYVE
+95 KVERSRRQYVE
-106 KVVSTYEEPEVQY
+106 NAVSTYEEPEVQY
-119 EPVRESVVKK
+119 EPDPEPVVKK
-129 ASAPSQESNRRPF
+129 VSVSPQESSRRPF

-156 PSVEKKVEKQE
+156 PSVEKKEEKQE
-167 EVKEREDL
+167 EEKEREDL
-175 EISVEGKAVVDAWLE
+175 EISVEGKSVVDAWLE
-190 KKGYKLSDFSEGQA
+190 KKGYTLSYFSEGKA
-204 TSSAPGEVVEQKGQ
+204 PTSSSHQDVDQQGQ

-239 ERQVPLV
+239 ERQEPVV
-246 EEKEVIKEMSTPQE
+246 EEKEVIQEINTPQE

-271 AEQMESA
+271 AERMEDA
-278 KLEKDVVVL
+278 EQEKDVVVL
-287 NENNL
+287 NENIL
-292 QEELVASK
+292 QEELVDSK

-309 EEIKRNTEIKQPT
+309 EEIKRNTEIEQP
-322 IEVEKQAP
+322 IMEVKKQAP
-330 EESVIVKAEEKLEE
+330 EESVIVKVEEKLEE

-349 IPEELEEVEVI
+349 IPEEFGEVAEVMAEAEVVAEAE
-360 TETEELEE
+360 ETEEA
-368 VEVITETE
+368 
-376 ELEEVE
+376 
-382 VITETEELEEV
+382 
-393 EVIAETEEPEELI
+393 EVIAETEG
-406 AETEE
+406 
-411 SEEVEVIAETEELEE
+411 SEVEAIVELEE
-426 VEVIAE
+426 
-432 TEESE
+432 T
-437 EVEVIAETEELEEVE
+437 
-452 VIAETEESEEVEV
+452 
-465 IAETEESEEVE
+465 
-476 VIAETE
+476 
-482 ESEEVEVIAETE
+482 
-494 ESEEVEVIA
+494 
-503 ETEESEEVEVIAET
+503 
-517 EESEEVEVIAETE
+517 
-530 ESEEVEVIAE
+530 
-540 TEESEEVE
+540 
-548 VIAEAE
+548 
-554 ESEEVEVIAET
+554 
-565 EESEE
+565 
-570 VEVIAETEESE
+570 
-581 EVEVI
+581 
-586 AEAEESEEVEVI
+586 
-598 AETEELEEVEVIAET
+598 
-613 EELEEVEVI
+613 
-622 AETEE
+622 
-627 LEEVEVIA
+627 
-635 ETEELEEVEVIAET
+635 
-649 EELEEVEVIA
+649 
-659 ETEELEE
+659 
-666 VEVIAETK
+666 
-674 APVVETFVALEE
+674 
-686 IQQEDE
+686 QQEMVLDE
-692 VIEQNSEFIHVAEA
+692 AIEQKNEFIHVAEA
-706 DEQTKNDVQSFAN
+706 DEQTKEDVQSFAN

-724 TEENKRVEEEA
+724 TEESKLFVEEG
-735 PVVEEQ
+735 PVAEEQ
-741 SVEEEVPVVEEQP
+741 PVAEEGPVAEEQP
-754 VVKKEEPKREKKR
+754 VVEEGPVAEEQPVVEEGPVAKEQPIVQKEEPKREKKR

-781 RLMERHAARANAMQ
+781 RLMERHAARTSAMQ
-795 PSANVRVENKPVQQ
+795 SSMSERVENKPVHQLEEQPKQQ
-809 EVAEPQVEEQ
+809 MVVEPRVEEQSAQQMVVEPQVEET
-819 PMQQV
+819 PVQQV
-824 VVESQVEESP
+824 VVE
-834 VQQVVAEPQ
+834 PQ
-843 VEEQP
+843 VEEK
-848 MQQVVVESQV
+848 
-858 EESPVQQVVAEPQ
+858 
-871 VEEQP
+871 
-876 MQQVV
+876 
-881 AEPQVEE
+881 
-888 SPVQQAVAE
+888 
-897 PQVEEQPMQQVVAE
+897 
-911 PQVEEQPMQQV
+911 PMQQV

-927 VEESPVQQ
+927 VEEQPVQQ
-935 AVAEPQVEEQPMQQ
+935 MVVESRVEERPVQQ
-949 VVAEPQVEEQPMQQ
+949 MVAG
-963 VVAEPQVEEQPMQQ
+963 
-977 VVVEQVQKPIS
+977 QVQKPSS
-988 STEVKEKAYVVNQR
+988 STEPQEKAYVVNQR
-1002 ENDMRNVLHTPPT
+1002 ENDMRNVLQTPPT

-1027 QQTAL
+1027 QQSAL

-1191 HEVKLML
+1191 HEVKLIL

-1370 VRIQGVYV
+1370 VRVQGVYV
-1378 SDDEIEKTVDHVRK
+1378 SDDEIEKTVDHVKK

-1402 EDLLAKTEQAESED
+1402 EDLLAKSEQSESED
-1416 ELFFDA
+1416 ELFLDA

-1486 V
+1486 I

>member
-1 MLDWMKKLFNKE
+1 
-13 EEQTAM
+13 
-19 NKEVP
+19 
-24 KQIESQPK
+24 
-32 IPRVNHYTE
+32 
-41 AREAQMAS
+41 
-49 RNAGKCRFPL
+49 
-59 VPDNGFDEED
+59 
-69 ESEVNRFEEQPVQGV
+69 
-84 AYEEPTAQRGI
+84 
-95 KVERSRRPYVE
+95 
-106 KVVSTYEEPEVQY
+106 
-119 EPVRESVVKK
+119 
-129 ASAPSQESNRRPF
+129 
-142 RPTEMISPIYGYNR
+142 
-156 PSVEKKVEKQE
+156 
-167 EVKEREDL
+167 
-175 EISVEGKAVVDAWLE
+175 
-190 KKGYKLSDFSEGQA
+190 
-204 TSSAPGEVVEQKGQ
+204 
-218 QSKKEEKSVV
+218 
-228 DQWLEKNGYEI
+228 
-239 ERQVPLV
+239 
-246 EEKEVIKEMSTPQE
+246 
-260 VSADELLHKTV
+260 
-271 AEQMESA
+271 
-278 KLEKDVVVL
+278 
-287 NENNL
+287 
-292 QEELVASK
+292 
-300 VEHEDTILS
+300 
-309 EEIKRNTEIKQPT
+309 
-322 IEVEKQAP
+322 
-330 EESVIVKAEEKLEE
+330 
-344 TIIVE
+344 
-349 IPEELEEVEVI
+349 
-360 TETEELEE
+360 TEELEE

-376 ELEEVE
+376 ESEEVE
-382 VITETEELEEV
+382 VIT
-393 EVIAETEEPEELI
+393 
-406 AETEE
+406 
-411 SEEVEVIAETEELEE
+411 
-426 VEVIAE
+426 
-432 TEESE
+432 
-437 EVEVIAETEELEEVE
+437 
-452 VIAETEESEEVEV
+452 
-465 IAETEESEEVE
+465 
-476 VIAETE
+476 
-482 ESEEVEVIAETE
+482 
-494 ESEEVEVIA
+494 
-503 ETEESEEVEVIAET
+503 
-517 EESEEVEVIAETE
+517 
-530 ESEEVEVIAE
+530 E

-554 ESEEVEVIAET
+554 ESEEVEVIAEV

-570 VEVIAETEESE
+570 AEVIAEVEESE

-586 AEAEESEEVEVI
+586 AEAEESEEAEVI
-598 AETEELEEVEVIAET
+598 AEIN
-613 EELEEVEVI
+613 
-622 AETEE
+622 
-627 LEEVEVIA
+627 
-635 ETEELEEVEVIAET
+635 
-649 EELEEVEVIA
+649 
-659 ETEELEE
+659 
-666 VEVIAETK
+666 

-692 VIEQNSEFIHVAEA
+692 AIEQKSEFIYVAEA
-706 DEQTKNDVQSFAN
+706 DEQTKKDVQSFAD

-724 TEENKRVEEEA
+724 EQPVVEEA

-741 SVEEEVPVVEEQP
+741 PVAEETLVAEKQRVVEEAPVVEEQRVVEEVPVAEEQP
-754 VVKKEEPKREKKR
+754 VVQKEEPKREKKR

-809 EVAEPQVEEQ
+809 EVAEPQVEER
-819 PMQQV
+819 
-824 VVESQVEESP
+824 P
-834 VQQVVAEPQ
+834 VQQVVAKPQ

-848 MQQVVVESQV
+848 MQQVVAEPQV
-858 EESPVQQVVAEPQ
+858 EERPVQQEVAEPQ

-888 SPVQQAVAE
+888 RPVQQVVAE
-897 PQVEEQPMQQVVAE
+897 PQVEEHPVQQVVAE
-911 PQVEEQPMQQV
+911 PQVEEQPI
-922 VVEPQ
+922 
-927 VEESPVQQ
+927 
-935 AVAEPQVEEQPMQQ
+935 
-949 VVAEPQVEEQPMQQ
+949 
-963 VVAEPQVEEQPMQQ
+963 QQ

-988 STEVKEKAYVVNQR
+988 STEVQEKAYVVNQR

-1027 QQTAL
+1027 QQSAL

-1370 VRIQGVYV
+1370 VRVQGVYV
-1378 SDDEIEKTVDHVRK
+1378 SDDEIEKTVDHVKK

-1416 ELFFDA
+1416 ELFLDA

>member
-24 KQIESQPK
+24 KQVESQPK

-69 ESEVNRFEEQPVQGV
+69 VIATGNFEEQPVQV
-84 AYEEPTAQRGI
+84 VTYENQPTQRGV
-95 KVERSRRPYVE
+95 KVERSRRQYVE

-119 EPVRESVVKK
+119 EPEREPVVKK

-156 PSVEKKVEKQE
+156 PSVEKKEEKQE
-167 EVKEREDL
+167 EKKEREDL
-175 EISVEGKAVVDAWLE
+175 EISVEGKSVVDAWLE
-190 KKGYKLSDFSEGQA
+190 KKGYTLSDFSEGQA
-204 TSSAPGEVVEQKGQ
+204 TNSSSHEGVDQLGQ

-239 ERQVPLV
+239 ERQEPIV
-246 EEKEVIKEMSTPQE
+246 EAKEVVQEISAPQE
-260 VSADELLHKTV
+260 VPTAELLHQTI
-271 AEQMESA
+271 AEHMEDA
-278 KLEKDVVVL
+278 KQESDVVVR
-287 NENNL
+287 NIL
-292 QEELVASK
+292 QAELVDSK
-300 VEHEDTILS
+300 VEQEDTTLS
-309 EEIKRNTEIKQPT
+309 EEIKRNTEIEQPT

-330 EESVIVKAEEKLEE
+330 EESVIVKTEEKLEE

-349 IPEELEEVEVI
+349 IPEEVEVI
-360 TETEELEE
+360 TETEALEE
-368 VEVITETE
+368 VEVVAGTEA
-376 ELEEVE
+376 LEEVE
-382 VITETEELEEV
+382 VVAETEALEEV
-393 EVIAETEEPEELI
+393 EVIAETETL
-406 AETEE
+406 
-411 SEEVEVIAETEELEE
+411 EEVEVVAETEALEE

-432 TEESE
+432 TE
-437 EVEVIAETEELEEVE
+437 ALEEVE
-452 VIAETEESEEVEV
+452 VIAETETLEEVEIV
-465 IAETEESEEVE
+465 AETE
-476 VIAETE
+476 A
-482 ESEEVEVIAETE
+482 
-494 ESEEVEVIA
+494 
-503 ETEESEEVEVIAET
+503 
-517 EESEEVEVIAETE
+517 
-530 ESEEVEVIAE
+530 
-540 TEESEEVE
+540 
-548 VIAEAE
+548 
-554 ESEEVEVIAET
+554 
-565 EESEE
+565 
-570 VEVIAETEESE
+570 
-581 EVEVI
+581 
-586 AEAEESEEVEVI
+586 
-598 AETEELEEVEVIAET
+598 LEEVEVIAET
-613 EELEEVEVI
+613 ETLEEAEVIAETETLEEVEVVAETEALEEVEVVVETEAPEEAEVIAETEALEEVEVVAETEALEEVEVI
-622 AETEE
+622 AETEA
-627 LEEVEVIA
+627 LEEVEVVA
-635 ETEELEEVEVIAET
+635 ETEELEEAE
-649 EELEEVEVIA
+649 
-659 ETEELEE
+659 
-666 VEVIAETK
+666 
-674 APVVETFVALEE
+674 PVALEE
-686 IQQEDE
+686 TQQEMLLNE
-692 VIEQNSEFIHVAEA
+692 QIEQKNEFIHVTEA
-706 DEQTKNDVQSFAN
+706 DEQMKKDVQSFAN

-724 TEENKRVEEEA
+724 EAPVAEEQRAVEEASVVEEA
-735 PVVEEQ
+735 PIAEEQ
-741 SVEEEVPVVEEQP
+741 RVVEQP
-754 VVKKEEPKREKKR
+754 VVQKEEPKREKKR

-795 PSANVRVENKPVQQ
+795 SSMSERVENKPVQQ
-809 EVAEPQVEEQ
+809 VEEQPVQQEVVEPQVEEK
-819 PMQQV
+819 PVQQV
-824 VVESQVEESP
+824 VVEPQVEEKP
-834 VQQVVAEPQ
+834 VQQVVVEPQ
-843 VEEQP
+843 VEEK
-848 MQQVVVESQV
+848 
-858 EESPVQQVVAEPQ
+858 
-871 VEEQP
+871 
-876 MQQVV
+876 
-881 AEPQVEE
+881 
-888 SPVQQAVAE
+888 
-897 PQVEEQPMQQVVAE
+897 
-911 PQVEEQPMQQV
+911 PMQQV

-927 VEESPVQQ
+927 VEEKPVQQ
-935 AVAEPQVEEQPMQQ
+935 VVVEPQVEERPMQQ
-949 VVAEPQVEEQPMQQ
+949 VVA
-963 VVAEPQVEEQPMQQ
+963 
-977 VVVEQVQKPIS
+977 EQVQKPIS
-988 STEVKEKAYVVNQR
+988 STEVQEKAYVVNQR
-1002 ENDMRNVLHTPPT
+1002 ENDMRNVLQTPPT
-1015 YTVPPLALLSIP
+1015 YAIPPLTLLSIP
-1027 QQTAL
+1027 QQAAL
-1032 DNTEWLEEQKELLD
+1032 DNTEWLNEQKELLD

-1254 YNTIVSERE
+1254 YNTIVSGRE

-1370 VRIQGVYV
+1370 VRVQGVYV

>member
-1 MLDWMKKLFNKE
+1 M
-13 EEQTAM
+13 
-19 NKEVP
+19 
-24 KQIESQPK
+24 
-32 IPRVNHYTE
+32 
-41 AREAQMAS
+41 
-49 RNAGKCRFPL
+49 
-59 VPDNGFDEED
+59 
-69 ESEVNRFEEQPVQGV
+69 
-84 AYEEPTAQRGI
+84 
-95 KVERSRRPYVE
+95 
-106 KVVSTYEEPEVQY
+106 
-119 EPVRESVVKK
+119 
-129 ASAPSQESNRRPF
+129 
-142 RPTEMISPIYGYNR
+142 
-156 PSVEKKVEKQE
+156 
-167 EVKEREDL
+167 
-175 EISVEGKAVVDAWLE
+175 
-190 KKGYKLSDFSEGQA
+190 
-204 TSSAPGEVVEQKGQ
+204 
-218 QSKKEEKSVV
+218 
-228 DQWLEKNGYEI
+228 
-239 ERQVPLV
+239 
-246 EEKEVIKEMSTPQE
+246 EVI
-260 VSADELLHKTV
+260 
-271 AEQMESA
+271 AEA
-278 KLEKDVVVL
+278 K
-287 NENNL
+287 
-292 QEELVASK
+292 
-300 VEHEDTILS
+300 
-309 EEIKRNTEIKQPT
+309 
-322 IEVEKQAP
+322 
-330 EESVIVKAEEKLEE
+330 
-344 TIIVE
+344 
-349 IPEELEEVEVI
+349 ELEEVEVI
-360 TETEELEE
+360 T
-368 VEVITETE
+368 
-376 ELEEVE
+376 
-382 VITETEELEEV
+382 
-393 EVIAETEEPEELI
+393 
-406 AETEE
+406 ETEE
-411 SEEVEVIAETEELEE
+411 SEEVEVIAETEE

-432 TEESE
+432 
-437 EVEVIAETEELEEVE
+437 A
-452 VIAETEESEEVEV
+452 
-465 IAETEESEEVE
+465 
-476 VIAETE
+476 
-482 ESEEVEVIAETE
+482 
-494 ESEEVEVIA
+494 
-503 ETEESEEVEVIAET
+503 
-517 EESEEVEVIAETE
+517 
-530 ESEEVEVIAE
+530 
-540 TEESEEVE
+540 EEVE

-554 ESEEVEVIAET
+554 ET
-565 EESEE
+565 
-570 VEVIAETEESE
+570 
-581 EVEVI
+581 
-586 AEAEESEEVEVI
+586 
-598 AETEELEEVEVIAET
+598 
-613 EELEEVEVI
+613 
-622 AETEE
+622 
-627 LEEVEVIA
+627 
-635 ETEELEEVEVIAET
+635 
-649 EELEEVEVIA
+649 
-659 ETEELEE
+659 
-666 VEVIAETK
+666 EVIAETK

-692 VIEQNSEFIHVAEA
+692 AIEQKSEFIHVAEA
-706 DEQTKNDVQSFAN
+706 DEQTKKDVQSFAN

-724 TEENKRVEEEA
+724 TEENRRVVEEAQVAEEQRVVEEA

-741 SVEEEVPVVEEQP
+741 RVVEEAPVVEEQRVVEEAP
-754 VVKKEEPKREKKR
+754 VVEEQRVVEETPIAEEQPVVQKEEPKREKKR

-809 EVAEPQVEEQ
+809 EVAEPQVEER
-819 PMQQV
+819 
-824 VVESQVEESP
+824 P

-843 VEEQP
+843 VEEN
-848 MQQVVVESQV
+848 
-858 EESPVQQVVAEPQ
+858 
-871 VEEQP
+871 
-876 MQQVV
+876 
-881 AEPQVEE
+881 
-888 SPVQQAVAE
+888 
-897 PQVEEQPMQQVVAE
+897 
-911 PQVEEQPMQQV
+911 PMQQV

-927 VEESPVQQ
+927 VEERPVQQ
-935 AVAEPQVEEQPMQQ
+935 VVVEPQVEERPVQQVVVEPQVEERPVQQVAEPQVEERP
-949 VVAEPQVEEQPMQQ
+949 VQQ

-988 STEVKEKAYVVNQR
+988 STEVQEKAYVVNQR

-1027 QQTAL
+1027 QQSAL

-1370 VRIQGVYV
+1370 VRVQGVYV
-1378 SDDEIEKTVDHVRK
+1378 SDDEIEKTVDHVKK

-1416 ELFFDA
+1416 ELFLDA